1 MTDASDRVPRND
13 TQRGQTPIGV
23 SGRRPRFF
31 WQVYLALLGVIVV
44 FFALSLALFVRGNP
58 PHARHLRA
66 AIALAEV
73 ALPASE
79 SGAIAQRRI
88 DAFARALGGS
98 AALYSAD
105 GERIAEA
112 GARLPRPRAGARETY
127 FTRHPFT
134 GVARLS
140 DGRWLVIA
148 GREVEPPHAR
158 MLIGLIALALL
169 VAAGAWPVARGVT
182 RRLEL
187 LTTRVRAFGGGDLG
201 ARADASGRDEIA
213 ALARAFNESAERIER
228 LVGGQRA
235 LLASAS
241 HELRSPLARMRI
253 AAELL
258 AGAGTELSVA
268 RREELREQLAR
279 DIGQIDAAVD
289 ELLAVSRLDL
299 LANAE
304 HAPVDAL
311 ALAAEE
317 AARAGVEA
325 SGAPAQL
332 VGDARSL
339 RHLLRNLIA
348 NAQRHAAGA
357 ELFVSAEPLDPA
369 RPERGARFVV
379 EDAGPGV
386 PEAERARIFEPF
398 ARGASASTEGAGL
411 GLAIARQIA
420 RHHGGE
426 LRYEPRPGGGSRF
439 VAELPGRTRAPA
451 V

>member
-1 MTDASDRVPRND
+1 MTSASDRVS
-13 TQRGQTPIGV
+13 QWGLTPLAH
-23 SGRRPRFF
+23 RTRFF

-44 FFALSLALFVRGNP
+44 FFALATALFVRGDP

-66 AIALAEV
+66 ATALAEV
-73 ALPASE
+73 ALPPAE
-79 SGAIAQRRI
+79 SGAEAQQRI

-105 GERIAEA
+105 GERIAAA
-112 GARLPRPRAGARETY
+112 GEWLPPPRPGARESY
-127 FTRHPFT
+127 VTRHPFT
-134 GVARLS
+134 GVTRLS

-158 MLIGLIALALL
+158 MLIGLVALALL

-182 RRLEL
+182 RRLEQ
-187 LTTRVRAFGGGDLG
+187 LTTRVRAFGGGDLA
-201 ARADASGRDEIA
+201 ARADDRGRDEIA
-213 ALARAFNESAERIER
+213 ALAGAFNQSAERIER
-228 LVGGQRA
+228 LVGSQRA

-241 HELRSPLARMRI
+241 HELRSPLARMRV

-258 AGAGTELSVA
+258 AGSDAPAA
-268 RREELREQLAR
+268 RRDELRAQLAR
-279 DIGQIDAAVD
+279 DIGQLDAAVE

-299 LANAE
+299 LANTE

-325 SGAPAQL
+325 SGSPAQL

-369 RPERGARFVV
+369 RPDRGARFIV
-379 EDAGPGV
+379 EDAGPGI
-386 PEAERARIFEPF
+386 PESDRSRIFEPF

-426 LRYEPRPGGGSRF
+426 LRYEPRAGGGSRF
-439 VAELPGRTRAPA
+439 VAELPGR
-451 V
+451 

>member
-1 MTDASDRVPRND
+1 MTSTADHEDERASKGR
-13 TQRGQTPIGV
+13 QTSLAFALAG
-23 SGRRPRFF
+23 GRFF

-44 FFALSLALFVRGNP
+44 FFLLATALFFRGDP

-79 SGAIAQRRI
+79 TGAAAQRRI
-88 DAFARALGGS
+88 DTFARALGGS
-98 AALYSAD
+98 AALYAAD
-105 GERIAEA
+105 GTRIAEA
-112 GARLPRPRAGARETY
+112 GARLPRPRFEASDSY
-127 FTRHPFT
+127 VTRHPFT
-134 GVARLS
+134 AVAKLTG
-140 DGRWLVIA
+140 GRWLVLA
-148 GREVEPPHAR
+148 GRDVEPPHAR

-169 VAAGAWPVARGVT
+169 IAAGAWPVARGVT
-182 RRLEL
+182 RRLER
-187 LTTRVRAFGGGDLG
+187 LTARVREFGSGNLA
-201 ARADASGRDEIA
+201 ARADARGRDEIA
-213 ALARAFNESAERIER
+213 ALASAFNQSAERIER
-228 LVGGQRA
+228 LLASQRA

-241 HELRSPLARMRI
+241 HELRSPLARMRV

-258 AGAGTELSVA
+258 SGAEAPAA
-268 RREELREQLAR
+268 RRDELRAQLAR
-279 DIGQIDAAVD
+279 DIAQLDAAVD

-299 LANAE
+299 LAREE
-304 HAPVDAL
+304 HAPVDVL

-325 SGAPAQL
+325 SGSPAQL
-332 VGDARSL
+332 LGDARSL

-357 ELFVSAEPLDPA
+357 ELFVSAQPLAA
-369 RPERGARFVV
+369 RSESGARVVV

-386 PEAERARIFEPF
+386 AEADRARIFEPF
-398 ARGASASTEGAGL
+398 AKGSGGSAEGVGL

-426 LRYEPRPGGGSRF
+426 LIYEPREGGGSRF
-439 VAELPGRTRAPA
+439 IATLPGRARGDLP
-451 V
+451 